1 MWEGLATFYQYLK
14 FFRFR
19 SPVNVFDGYIGGR
32 SHEVTWLLEA
42 IKFIDFTKENF
53 IKESFLIMYYTK
65 GGINKKELDGM
76 PFDEYEIWL
85 KEAIIVQE
93 NLTEKEKK

>member
-1 MWEGLATFYQYLK
+1 
-14 FFRFR
+14 
-19 SPVNVFDGYIGGR
+19 
-32 SHEVTWLLEA
+32 
-42 IKFIDFTKENF
+42 
-53 IKESFLIMYYTK
+53 MYYTK